1 MMEMDWSALA
11 LGLAVG
17 VAASAAFFAGLGWGM
32 RIALK
37 SGRPAIILILSAI
50 MRIRGAARDRLDRGH
65 VPRPGLAPR
74 LRRRVLH
81 RAHDRHGHRPNR
93 RARRR
98 RPVNLS
104 PDATIIFEAWGVPI
118 NATVFFTWIVMAL
131 LTAVSMLITRDLRAD
146 VPPDRWRT
154 TLEVIVLGIQSQIEE
169 VARGP
174 SRYLLYYAGTLFLFV
189 AVSNLLLVVPGFTPP
204 TASLSTTTA
213 LALSVLIAVPLFG
226 VTSRGLG
233 GYLKTY
239 IEPSVIMLPFN
250 IISEFSRG
258 ISLAIR
264 LYGNIMSGAVIAAI
278 LLTVAPFFFPVV
290 MDVLGLLTGMIQA
303 YIFAIL
309 ATVYI
314 SSATAPP
321 RSSRTEKET
330 S

>member
-1 MMEMDWSALA
+1 M
-11 LGLAVG
+11 
-17 VAASAAFFAGLGWGM
+17 
-32 RIALK
+32 
-37 SGRPAIILILSAI
+37 
-50 MRIRGAARDRLDRGH
+50 
-65 VPRPGLAPR
+65 
-74 LRRRVLH
+74 
-81 RAHDRHGHRPNR
+81 
-93 RARRR
+93 
-98 RPVNLS
+98 NLS